1 MYVNDSV
8 DDVTNIPNVVGEYY
22 LVDYF
27 LLSLI
32 IGVVIATTLALLIGV
47 FLNILIPKPK
57 LLTPTDIE
65 DSSLGLTLFLLY
77 LQIIILSIIVAVVAF
92 IFVKLFGRRIS
103 TYFALN
109 MFVVIL
115 FLSQQQIFVRLSI
128 VSRLIFGVKISGTA

>member
-22 LVDYF
+22 LVDNF